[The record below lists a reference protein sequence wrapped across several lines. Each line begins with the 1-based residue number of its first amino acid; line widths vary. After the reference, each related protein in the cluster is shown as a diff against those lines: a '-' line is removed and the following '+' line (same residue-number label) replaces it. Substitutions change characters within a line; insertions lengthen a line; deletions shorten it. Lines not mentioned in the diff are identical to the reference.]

1 MITLMAGSGQHGA
14 WQQVVNGY
22 HAHPRLMYIGI
33 LISIVLF
40 DRIVVWIQSGEPN
53 FYDVD

>member
-1 MITLMAGSGQHGA
+1 MAGSGQHGA

-33 LISIVLF
+33 LISFVLF